1 MKNGSKNLSECLVTN
16 RRDFLKMLG
25 LTAMSFP
32 LPSGFAAENSRPALR
47 PNIVLIM
54 ADDMG
59 FSDIGCY
66 GGEIPTPNID
76 ALAADGLRFTQF
88 YNTARCSPTRAA
100 LLTGLHPHQTGVG
113 ILAEDPGQKADADA
127 AAGYTR
133 FLNKKC
139 ITIAEALKP
148 AGYHTYMAGKW
159 HLGYH
164 GQEKWPLQRGFE
176 RYYGCISGAVSY
188 FKPTDP
194 RGLTLDNKPL
204 ATPDDPEYYTTD
216 AFTDYAMRFVREQQD
231 DKPFFLYLAF
241 NAPHWPLHAPQK
253 EVDKFVGKY
262 RSGWDQLRQE
272 RYARLV
278 KEGIINKEWPL
289 SPRDDGARAWETLS
303 EEQKTQLDYRMAVY
317 AAQVHRMDWNI
328 GRLVQ
333 TLHEVNKFDN
343 TLILFLSD
351 NGGCAEPYFD
361 LGGGDIKAVN
371 QPQAGWVGGKGT
383 GQGGSSY
390 GTGWANASNTP
401 FRRFKSMLHEGGIA
415 APLVVH
421 WPVGLKIKP
430 GALTHSPG
438 YLTDVMPTALEVA
451 GIDYPT
457 LFNGRELHPLAGRSL
472 VPIFQNGTRQDPEW
486 MFWEQYN
493 NRAVRHGNWK
503 AVRPAEAKEWEL
515 YDLQKD
521 RTELTNLA
529 QEYPEVL
536 SKMINAWDQ
545 WAKANQVLPKKIQP
559 AKNLGSS

>member
-1 MKNGSKNLSECLVTN
+1 MKNVKRYLREELFTD

-25 LTAMSFP
+25 LGAASFT
-32 LPSGFAAENSRPALR
+32 LPSLMAEEIGRSEQR

-66 GGEIPTPNID
+66 GGEIPTPHID
-76 ALAADGLRFTQF
+76 ALAAGGLRFTQF
-88 YNTARCSPTRAA
+88 YNTARCSPTRAS

-113 ILAEDPGQKADADA
+113 ILAEDPGQQADSDA
-127 AAGYTR
+127 APGYTR
-133 FLNKKC
+133 YLNKKC
-139 ITIAEALKP
+139 ITLAEALKP

-164 GQEKWPLQRGFE
+164 GQEKWPRQRGFD

-188 FKPTDP
+188 FKPMDP
-194 RGLTLDNKPL
+194 RGLTLDNTPL
-204 ATPDDPEYYTTD
+204 PPTEDPDFYTTD
-216 AFTDYAMRFVREQQD
+216 AFTDYAMRFVREQED
-231 DKPFFLYLAF
+231 DNPFFLYLAF

-253 EVDKFVGKY
+253 DVEKFVGKY
-262 RSGWDQLRQE
+262 RGGWDQVRQE

-278 KEGIINKEWPL
+278 KEGIISKDWPL
-289 SPRDDGARAWETLS
+289 SPRDDARAWETLT
-303 EEQKTQLDYRMAVY
+303 EEQKTQMDYRMAVY

-333 TLHEVNKFDN
+333 MLQEMNKYDN

-371 QPQAGWVGGKGT
+371 RPDAGWVGGKGT
-383 GQGGSSY
+383 GMGGSSY

-421 WPVGLKIKP
+421 WPKGLKTKP
-430 GALTHSPG
+430 GTLTHSPG

-451 GIDYPT
+451 ETSYPVS
-457 LFNGRELHPLAGRSL
+457 FNAQQLHPLAGRSL
-472 VPIFQNGTRQDPEW
+472 VPIFQTGSRPDPEW
-486 MFWEQYN
+486 MFWEQYG

-503 AVRPAEAKEWEL
+503 AVRPEEAKEWEL
-515 YDLQKD
+515 YDLEKD
-521 RTELTNLA
+521 RTELNDLA
-529 QEYPEVL
+529 RQYPDVL
-536 SKMINAWDQ
+536 SRMTEAWEN
-545 WAKANQVLPKKIQP
+545 WAKTNQVLPKKLP
-559 AKNLGSS
+559 MGNKS